1 MSLKEVILK
10 TTLGNSSFLI
20 GDSFSFPLQGGL
32 QGGGGGVIHVYFC
45 IKPTFGEGHLFEK
58 KKEKLHCEYMV

>member
-1 MSLKEVILK
+1 MRSSPVLDDPSHLFRFPSDGSRISISLGRGE
-10 TTLGNSSFLI
+10 G
-20 GDSFSFPLQGGL
+20 
-32 QGGGGGVIHVYFC
+32 GGGGGVIHVYFC